1 MPTLRDSAQQE
12 PAERKRDSAQQE
24 HAKRK
29 RDSAQQ
35 EPMLEFAWTLA
46 HRENQR

>member
-12 PAERKRDSAQQE
+12 PAKRKRDSAQQE
-24 HAKRK
+24 PAKRK